1 MAVNA
6 TTIDAA
12 RRRARCERLRHEGYV
27 VRQGPRLMWV
37 PGTRFPR
44 LRTEYWSPGE
54 LPTPPWTPMPYKRQT
69 APAVS
74 HHGTQKPAPTVRDDV
89 APYVVKSL
97 DNRQWHCATAEYY
110 LSQHHAGG
118 QHVTTC
124 VRAPRHPH
132 WVASEGAQQLLRR
145 LGAPPHN
152 GERATCAESEAAR
165 GEYFCEA
172 RDVWRPRVHQQS
184 GHPLPP

>member
-1 MAVNA
+1 
-6 TTIDAA
+6 
-12 RRRARCERLRHEGYV
+12 
-27 VRQGPRLMWV
+27 MWV

-97 DNRQWHCATAEYY
+97 ENDFRPVTA
-110 LSQHHAGG
+110 Q
-118 QHVTTC
+118 VT
-124 VRAPRHPH
+124 
-132 WVASEGAQQLLRR
+132 
-145 LGAPPHN
+145 APPI
-152 GERATCAESEAAR
+152 EASTLDASF
-165 GEYFCEA
+165 G
-172 RDVWRPRVHQQS
+172 
-184 GHPLPP
+184 